1 MTVINIECNK
11 LKVLPENL
19 DQLVSCK
26 YFNVSNN
33 CLVRIPRCIAR
44 MPNLVTF
51 SACKNQ
57 IAYIPNELTES
68 TSLRAIRLSSNLIRH
83 VPDGIG
89 NMKRLKELCLDH
101 NLLALLPLSMHLM
114 IRLRVLR
121 IDGNVLLTDP
131 PIEVVAKGAEGVVEY
146 FKERVMRDEGW
157 KIRTIVTAVQDVLTQ
172 AHERNIYDEAEFQ
185 GSTKIEG
192 DPDEWFAFQLPYF
205 WSQLIPALQDV
216 WKMEGMMGNRDLEK
230 KFKVVSFPYGE
241 REVNWALGRM
251 YDVNGPILKFES
263 VKFRKCAC
271 TDEEGNRKPC
281 VPPEVGWMC
290 KRQATLVKC
299 KNVMEADRQNRIWEA
314 YSKSNLSDAINR
326 AKSEASDYLN
336 SVEGKDWLASMAI
349 ERADEL
355 MGDREE
361 STALKWRQKLADKR
375 KKKIIQKFDRK
386 KSRIAKIRDLRVAQL
401 TEDIER
407 MKEEDERMKLDPEL
421 RDGFLR
427 KRTQAM
433 IETAEHQLLNLEQ
446 DVQLERLQLMCEHA
460 CDAVDDDVYE
470 QHLKSDE
477 IDPLASSSSESD
489 SDSSVEEKERK
500 KHAKKKDSDDEDTK
514 SSKSKDPRAERV
526 QERLKERAAKRAQ
539 TAEEIEVNA
548 KRVRSYQK
556 VNAPDGTLVPPSPR
570 GCFGTVPPAS
580 ELEHMAE
587 NFAEDMA
594 DNAVTQANAKLNPK
608 SGAANNISNS
618 KQIRKKHGAMRRSVF
633 RIIYYYYLSYP
644 TPGTNLASVLPIQK

>member
-1 MTVINIECNK
+1 
-11 LKVLPENL
+11 
-19 DQLVSCK
+19 
-26 YFNVSNN
+26 
-33 CLVRIPRCIAR
+33 

-57 IAYIPNELTES
+57 IAYIPHELTES

-83 VPDGIG
+83 VPDSIG
-89 NMKRLKELCLDH
+89 NMKRLRELCLDH
-101 NLLALLPLSMHLM
+101 NLLALLPLSMHMM

-121 IDGNVLLTDP
+121 IDGNLLLTDP

-157 KIRTIVTAVQDVLTQ
+157 KIRTIATAVQDVLTQ
-172 AHERNIYDEAEFQ
+172 ALERKIYDDAEFE
-185 GSTKIEG
+185 GNTKIEG
-192 DPDEWFAFQLPYF
+192 DPDDWFAFQLPYF
-205 WSQLIPALQDV
+205 WSQLIPTLQDI
-216 WKMEGMMGNRDLEK
+216 WKVEGMMGNRELEK
-230 KFKVVSFPYGE
+230 KFKVVSFPYSE

-251 YDVNGPILKFES
+251 YDVNGPILKFET
-263 VKFRKCAC
+263 VNFRKCSC

-290 KRQATLVKC
+290 RRQATLVKC

-314 YSKSNLSDAINR
+314 YSKSSLSDAILR
-326 AKSEASDYLN
+326 AKTEASDYLK

-355 MGDREE
+355 MGDKEE

-386 KSRIAKIRDLRVAQL
+386 KQKIAKIRDLRVTQL
-401 TEDIER
+401 NEDIER
-407 MKEEDERMKLDPEL
+407 LNADIERMKLDPEL

-427 KRTQAM
+427 KRTEAM
-433 IETAEHQLLNLEQ
+433 VETAGHQLLNLEQ

-477 IDPLASSSSESD
+477 VDPLASSSSESD
-489 SDSSVEEKERK
+489 SDSSVESKERK
-500 KHAKKKDSDDEDTK
+500 KHAKKKESDDDEDTK
-514 SSKSKDPRAERV
+514 DSKSKDPRAERV
-526 QERLKERAAKRAQ
+526 QERLRERAAKRAL
-539 TAEEIEVNA
+539 TALQIETAA

-556 VNAPDGTLVPPSPR
+556 VNAPDGTLIPPSPR

-580 ELEHMAE
+580 ELEQMAG

-594 DNAVTQANAKLNPK
+594 DNAVAQANAKVNAK
-608 SGAANNISNS
+608 SGAANNTTNS

-633 RIIYYYYLSYP
+633 LFVFLLLHSLLYP
-644 TPGTNLASVLPIQK
+644 